1 MRSLDKFTMEGKV
14 SVITGGAQGLG
25 QSMARALAGAGSN
38 IVIAEINTDL
48 AKKTADEIA
57 SGFGVRAMAMKCD
70 VTKPADAQELIAKTV
85 EAFGKVDVLV
95 NNAGIVKHVNAE
107 DVSAEDWLAVINVN
121 LNGVFYCAQAA
132 GRAMIMQ
139 GYGNIINIAS
149 MSGLIVNTPQPQT
162 SYNASKAGVIHL
174 TKSLACEWA
183 PYHIRVNAICPGYM
197 KTDMTKS
204 FFEKGGNWVD
214 RWMEFS
220 PMKRPGLPEELDGVV
235 LYLASDAS
243 TFTTGAAIPVDGAY
257 TAW

>member
-1 MRSLDKFTMEGKV
+1 MKNKV

-25 QSMARALAGAGSN
+25 KSMARALAGAGSD
-38 IVIAEINTDL
+38 IVLAEINTEL
-48 AKKTADEIA
+48 AKQTADEIA
-57 SGFGVRAMAMKCD
+57 REFGVRAMEIGCD
-70 VTKPADAQELIAKTV
+70 VTKPADAQNLISRTV
-85 EAFGKVDVLV
+85 EAFGKIDVLV
-95 NNAGIVKHVNAE
+95 NNAGIVKHIDAQ
-107 DVSAEDWLAVINVN
+107 DVPPEAWQSVIDVN

-132 GRAMIMQ
+132 GREMIKQ
-139 GYGNIINIAS
+139 GFGNIVNIAS

-162 SYNASKAGVIHL
+162 SYNASKAAVVHL

-197 KTDMTKS
+197 KTDMTKT
-204 FFEKGGNWVD
+204 FFEKGGDWVD

-220 PMKRPGLPEELDGVV
+220 PMKRPGLPEELDGIV

-243 TFTTGAAIPVDGAY
+243 TFTTGAAIPVDGGY